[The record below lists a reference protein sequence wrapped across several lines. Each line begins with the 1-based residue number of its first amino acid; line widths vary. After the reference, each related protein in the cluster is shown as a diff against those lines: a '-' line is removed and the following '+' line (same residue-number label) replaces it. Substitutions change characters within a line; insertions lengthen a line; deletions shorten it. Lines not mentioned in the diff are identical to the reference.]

1 MKILGI
7 MWEENSTA
15 ALYINGKIVAC
26 ASEER
31 FSRRKNDERYPKQ
44 AIDYVLKEGGVKASE
59 IDLVAFAGK
68 IWNPLYVMT
77 RRYSTFSVEDRLKE
91 QHSYWKPLFYEKK
104 KVNYLDVFKDKI
116 DKKQY
121 PGNWEKV
128 ISFLKNTDDHPKN
141 RIKRA
146 EFFNDFRKK
155 VVSGHLG
162 ISEDKIIF
170 IDHHACHAAYAYYA
184 SPRKLGEK
192 ILVMTADAWGDDL
205 NATISIGEAGDI
217 KRIFGSANFIGA
229 HLYRYITQLLGMKA
243 DQDEYKVM
251 GMAPYGKFKY
261 FEPIYKIFSQAQVVK
276 GLDFVYKN
284 KPSDLYFYYLSKLEG
299 RRFDNIAAGLQ
310 YYVQKL
316 LINWTKNAIAKT
328 KIKKI
333 RFAGGAAMNVKA
345 MMEIAK
351 IPGVEVF
358 VPSAPSDESIAVGA
372 IYALASEE
380 AKKQKGNP
388 EKIIKSWEDFYLGP
402 DVEEREIKELLKK
415 IKNMGKYK
423 IYLNPSLK
431 MVAKDLS
438 EGKIIGRCVGRS
450 EFGPRALG
458 NRSILADPRNREVI
472 KKINNSVK
480 SRDFWMPFAAT
491 ILESRAKNYLVGYNK
506 EIGAPYM
513 TVAFETKPLAHEHLK
528 AGLHP
533 EDLTCRPQVLK
544 PGQNPAYEALIKEFK
559 KITGVGGVLNTSF
572 NFHGEP
578 IIQTAQEAFRIFD
591 QSNLDG
597 LLLENVFIKKNEKN

>member
-15 ALYINGKIVAC
+15 ALYIDGEIIAC

-31 FSRRKNDERYPKQ
+31 FSRQKNDERYPKN
-44 AIDYVLKEGGVKASE
+44 AIEYVLKQGGIEANE
-59 IDLVAFAGK
+59 IDFVAFTGK
-68 IWNPLYVMT
+68 IWNPLYVLT
-77 RRYSTFSVEDRLKE
+77 RRYSTFSIADRLRE
-91 QHSYWKPLFYEKK
+91 QHEYWRPLFYEKK
-104 KVNYLDVFKDKI
+104 KVNYLDVFKDKLDI
-116 DKKQY
+116 KQY
-121 PGNWEKV
+121 PSNWKKV
-128 ISFLKNTDDHPKN
+128 ISFLKSTDDHPKN
-141 RIKRA
+141 RVRRQD
-146 EFFNDFRKK
+146 FFQSFRQQ
-155 VVSGHLG
+155 VVSSHLK
-162 ISEDKIIF
+162 ISKEKIIF
-170 IDHHACHAAYAYYA
+170 VDHHECHAAYAYYA
-184 SPRKLGEK
+184 SPRKNGEK
-192 ILVMTADAWGDDL
+192 ILIMTADAWGDDL
-205 NATISIGEAGDI
+205 NATISVAQNNDI
-217 KRIFGSANFIGA
+217 KRIASTANFMGA

-261 FEPIYKIFSQAQVVK
+261 FEPIYRIFLMAQEVK
-276 GLDFVYKN
+276 GLDFIYKK
-284 KPSDLYFYYLSKLEG
+284 KPSDLYFYYRDKLEG
-299 RRFDNIAAGLQ
+299 IRFDNIAAGLQ

-316 LINWTKNAIAKT
+316 LVDWTKNTIAKT
-328 KIKKI
+328 GIKKI

-358 VPSAPSDESIAVGA
+358 VPSAPSDESTAAGA
-372 IYALASEE
+372 IYALAKEQI
-380 AKKQKGNP
+380 KKIKGNP
-388 EKIIKSWEDFYLGP
+388 EKIIKAWKNSYLGP
-402 DVEEREIKELLKK
+402 DIRKEEITSLLKK
-415 IKNMGKYK
+415 IRNNKKYK
-423 IYLNPSLK
+423 IYFNLPLK
-431 MVAKDLS
+431 LIALELAK
-438 EGKIIGRCVGRS
+438 GKIIGRCVGRS

-491 ILESRAKNYLVGYNK
+491 ILESRANDYLIGYK
-506 EIGAPYM
+506 KSIGAPYM

-544 PGQNPAYEALIKEFK
+544 PGQNRDYEALIKEFE

-578 IIQTAQEAFRIFD
+578 IVQTCEDAFRIFS

-597 LLLENVFIKKNEKN
+597 VILENVFILKK